1 MQINEEQ
8 SRVTFDRLIRADR
21 SLGSAEAITM
31 PKSAEVAV
39 APNAKGV
46 FAART
51 ILEINESAC
60 ATAAKLRQVLAAA

>member
-8 SRVTFDRLIRADR
+8 SIVTFDRLIRADR
-21 SLGSAEAITM
+21 SLGSAEAITI
-31 PKSAEVAV
+31 KSAEVAV

-51 ILEINESAC
+51 IMEINKSAKD
-60 ATAAKLRQVLAAA
+60 TAAKLRKVLTA